1 MASLKSN
8 TYELREQLYDRQNKS
23 RFRSADWKN
32 PVNVIGSTV
41 TGVFSDLSQGF
52 VEHNSGLVQ
61 GDINKVWR
69 AKVLLDRLGG
79 PATGRM
85 LGLSRD
91 DAATGKKYIPN
102 KGKLVRGKGDLY
114 RGQPTTKLNQ
124 AEHQRVQDKNFKIP
138 RPSNDTEEGDH
149 YEGNLPVDQP
159 NTKTFKVSRTSRD
172 RKDVSQQASNHRRNE
187 IIIFNMNGN
196 DNGYQYI
203 TLQNRPPEL
212 EFQGETAWA
221 TIKSF
226 GRNVPMYHFTGAEDK
241 IQLQISWFCNDPERP
256 WEVIQKCRLLEAWSK
271 ADGYYAGPPILQI
284 DWGGSGLFSNAL
296 FILTSANYILKNFRD
311 GYIDRRLEKPEWV
324 DGKLYPMAATQEL
337 IFNRVSGTNP
347 LHSSIYDPSKLEGLS
362 GVGYLSAAPNDIK
375 QTNVQDEN
383 SLWQSES

>member
-8 TYELREQLYDRQNKS
+8 TYELREQLYDRQGKS
-23 RFRSADWKN
+23 RLQSASWKN
-32 PVNVIGSTV
+32 PVNAIGTTV
-41 TGVFSDLSQGF
+41 TGVFSDLSQSF
-52 VEHNSGLVQ
+52 VEKTGGLTS

-69 AKVLLDRLGG
+69 AKILLDKVGG
-79 PATGRM
+79 PASGRITG
-85 LGLSRD
+85 LPRD
-91 DAATGKKYIPN
+91 GADTGKSSIPN
-102 KGKLVRGKGDLY
+102 KT
-114 RGQPTTKLNQ
+114 PNQ
-124 AEHQRVQDKNFKIP
+124 KVCQAGGYPIP
-138 RPSNDTEEGDH
+138 KMNEASKEAWRSELGEGLMRPVGSVEGDH
-149 YEGNLPVDQP
+149 YESLPVDQP
-159 NTKTFKVSRTSRD
+159 DTKTFKVSRTTSD
-172 RKDVSQQASNHRRNE
+172 RREISKLARTHRRNE
-187 IIIFNMNGN
+187 IIIFNMNN
-196 DNGYQYI
+196 TDNGYQYI

-221 TIKSF
+221 AIKSF

-241 IQLQISWFCNDPERP
+241 IQLQISWFCNDPNRP
-256 WEVIQKCRLLEAWSK
+256 WEVVQKCRLLEAWSK

-311 GYIDRRLEKPEWV
+311 GHIDRRLEKPEWI

-337 IFNRVSGTNP
+337 VFNRISGTNP

-375 QTNVQDEN
+375 QTNVQDSN

>member
-23 RFRSADWKN
+23 RFRSANWKN
-32 PVNVIGSTV
+32 PVNAIGSTV

-69 AKVLLDRLGG
+69 AKILLDRLGG
-79 PATGRM
+79 PATGRTH
-85 LGLSRD
+85 GLPRD
-91 DAATGKKYIPN
+91 TSFSGKSTIPN
-102 KGKLVRGKGDLY
+102 KSPNQKVCQAGGYPLPSLNEASKEAWRTELNEGLMR
-114 RGQPTTKLNQ
+114 PTGNI
-124 AEHQRVQDKNFKIP
+124 D
-138 RPSNDTEEGDH
+138 GDH
-149 YEGNLPVDQP
+149 YEALSLDGPP
-159 NTKTFKVSRTSRD
+159 TKTFKVSRT
-172 RKDVSQQASNHRRNE
+172 VSGRREVSKLASSHRRNE
-187 IIIFNMNGN
+187 IIIFNMNN
-196 DNGYQYI
+196 TDNGYQYI

-221 TIKSF
+221 AIKSF

-241 IQLQISWFCNDPERP
+241 IQIQVSWFCNDPERP

-296 FILTSANYILKNFRD
+296 FILTSATYILKNFRD
-311 GYIDRRLEKPEWV
+311 GYIDRRLENPEWV

-337 IFNRVSGTNP
+337 VFNRVSGTNP
-347 LHSSIYDPSKLEGLS
+347 LHSSIYDPKKLEGLS

-375 QTNVQDEN
+375 QTNIQDEN

>member
-8 TYELREQLYDRQNKS
+8 TYELREQLYDRQGNKS
-23 RFRSADWKN
+23 RLQSANWKN
-32 PVNVIGSTV
+32 PVNAIGTTV
-41 TGVFSDLSQGF
+41 TGVFSDLSQSFIEKNG
-52 VEHNSGLVQ
+52 GLTS

-69 AKVLLDRLGG
+69 LKILADRLGG
-79 PATGRM
+79 PATGRV

-91 DAATGKKYIPN
+91 DAATGKSNIPN

-114 RGQPTTKLNQ
+114 RGQPTTKLNEL
-124 AEHQRVQDKNFKIP
+124 EHKRVQDKNFKIP
-138 RPSNDTEEGDH
+138 RPIGGEEGDH
-149 YEGNLPVDQP
+149 YESLPIDQP
-159 NTKTFKVSRTSRD
+159 DTKTFKVSRTSKD

-187 IIIFNMNGN
+187 IIIFNMNST

-337 IFNRVSGTNP
+337 VFNRVSGTNL